1 MTPRVSVI
9 MPVRNGGVF
18 LAESVASILSQS
30 MNELEL
36 IIVDDHSSDT
46 ALAQLDIRDPR
57 VQILPSKGRGVSAA
71 FNTGLAHARGAF
83 LARMDSDD
91 VALPKR
97 LELQLRWL
105 ERHPQ
110 ADICGGCVEIFS
122 DSGIAGGNRRYQ
134 DWLNRLRRAEDIRR
148 ELFIESPIPNP
159 TAMFRREAILRL
171 GGYLDPAWPEDY
183 DLFLRADALGMQ
195 MGKPRETVLHWREH
209 PGRLTRTDKR
219 YSQRSFQAAK
229 AHYLA
234 AGRLRGQN
242 LAIWGAGPGGRL
254 FHDLLHE
261 EGVRIRGFLDVH
273 PRRIGGEKRGLP
285 VWPIEAVSELEDVFI
300 VVAVGAVG
308 ARKKIRRF
316 LEESGWVEGERFLF
330 VA

>member
-9 MPVRNGGVF
+9 MPVRNGGAF
-18 LAESVASILSQS
+18 LAESVVSILSQS
-30 MNELEL
+30 IAELEL

-46 ALAQLDIRDPR
+46 SLAELDIRDTR
-57 VQILPSKGRGVSAA
+57 LQIVPSEGHGVSAA

-83 LARMDSDD
+83 VARMDSDD
-91 VALPKR
+91 VALPVR

-105 ERHPQ
+105 ERHRQ

-122 DSGIAGGNRRYQ
+122 ESGIAGGNQRYQ
-134 DWLNRLRRAEDIRR
+134 DWLNRLLYPEDIRR

-159 TAMFRREAILRL
+159 TAMFRRAAILRL
-171 GGYLDPAWPEDY
+171 GGYLDPVWPEDY
-183 DLFLRADALGMQ
+183 DLFLRADSLAMK
-195 MGKPRETVLHWREH
+195 MGKPDETILRWREH
-209 PGRLTRTDKR
+209 AGRLTRTDTR
-219 YSQRSFQAAK
+219 YSKRSFQAAK

-234 AGRLRGQN
+234 AGRLRGHSPV
-242 LAIWGAGPGGRL
+242 IWGAGPGGRL
-254 FHDLLHE
+254 FHDLLRD
-261 EGVRIRGFLDVH
+261 EGVAIRGFLDVH
-273 PRRIGGEKRGLP
+273 PRRVGGEKRGLP
-285 VWPIEAVSELEDVFI
+285 VWPVEAVTKLEDAFI

-316 LEESGWVEGERFLF
+316 LQENKWIEGEQFLF